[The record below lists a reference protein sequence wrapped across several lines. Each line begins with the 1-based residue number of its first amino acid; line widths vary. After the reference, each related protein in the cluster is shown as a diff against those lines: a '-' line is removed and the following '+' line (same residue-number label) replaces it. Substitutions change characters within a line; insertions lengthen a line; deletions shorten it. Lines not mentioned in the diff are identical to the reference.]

1 MKKKLSAV
9 LITAAM
15 LATYAYASPVDT
27 HDLGRRSMEVSYQLN
42 RIAEQNRT
50 DLCAGDITIA
60 AAYIES
66 AARELSRY
74 KIERAIVSLTYGQ
87 NELNEISHTR
97 SYCARLSTSVK
108 PYLAKIILIK
118 SEVELNIRKGQGSLN
133 S

>member
-1 MKKKLSAV
+1 MKKTVTTA

-15 LATYAYASPVDT
+15 LSTYVYASPVDT
-27 HDLGRRSMEVSYQLN
+27 RDLGRRSMEVSYQLN
-42 RIAEQNRT
+42 RIAERNRT

-74 KIERAIVSLTYGQ
+74 KSERAIVSLTYGH
-87 NELNEISHTR
+87 NELKEISHTR
-97 SYCARLSTSVK
+97 SYCARLSTEVK
-108 PYLAKIILIK
+108 PYLAQVILIK
-118 SEVELNIRKGQGSLN
+118 SEVELNIRKGQGRIN